1 MAILQNLER
10 KVFKKFDLVDEKIK
24 GFQDEIYKK
33 KNEILTIMTTIET
46 GSKQTNSSFEAI
58 IRDINDKHNIL
69 NNLINT
75 KEKELKNN
83 LMEEVATLN
92 DFVNTK
98 FKELSSNFV
107 TQSNLEK
114 NQEEVEKEI
123 DKNKQGMTESDLKLI
138 KDLTKRVNDLDRAF
152 RIFNK

>member
-46 GSKQTNSSFEAI
+46 GSKQTNSSLEAI

>member
-1 MAILQNLER
+1 
-10 KVFKKFDLVDEKIK
+10 
-24 GFQDEIYKK
+24 
-33 KNEILTIMTTIET
+33 
-46 GSKQTNSSFEAI
+46 
-58 IRDINDKHNIL
+58 
-69 NNLINT
+69 
-75 KEKELKNN
+75 
-83 LMEEVATLN
+83 MEEVATLN